1 MKNKIIAT
9 LLLAVMLI
17 SSVGAVFAAEDKTI
31 TVFVDGN
38 KLSFDVPPTSENGRT
53 LVPMRAIFEAL
64 DAKVEWI
71 GEENKVVATKNDTV
85 VELVIGSNIMVKNG
99 EEIVLDVPAKA
110 TDGRTLVP
118 VRAISEAL
126 DANVEWIGE
135 EFKVDIKSM
144 ATDGEELVAGEA
156 GARETV
162 QAFIDA
168 AEDMDF
174 FKALDYMKN
183 GEEIRATL
191 PEGTYAEIMAGALT
205 EIITQGTGAL
215 TGVDAPLKET
225 LPGLLGDILEAYA
238 TKLECTITDVK
249 ETANG
254 YTYTVSITM
263 PDEESLNKFST
274 DIDVNAISTEIATK
288 LALEGKISPTATEGE
303 VMAIMLPMVMEEVLP
318 LMKDIVYKADT
329 KTETE
334 EITVEQIDGKW
345 KITAGEFTEEIF
357 DISSLTE

>member
-31 TVFVDGN
+31 TVFVDG
-38 KLSFDVPPTSENGRT
+38 KELSFDVPPTSENGRT

-71 GEENKVVATKNDTV
+71 GDENKVVATKDDTV
-85 VELVIGSNIMVKNG
+85 VVLVIGSNIMLKNG

-110 TDGRTLVP
+110 IDGRTLVP

-126 DANVEWIGE
+126 DASVNWIGE
-135 EFKVDIKSM
+135 EYKVDIKSL
-144 ATDGEELVAGEA
+144 AKEAEEFIEGEP

-168 AEDMDF
+168 VADMDF
-174 FKALDYMKN
+174 LKALDFMEN
-183 GEEIRATL
+183 GEEIRAAL

-205 EIITQGTGAL
+205 DMITQGTGAL
-215 TGVDAPLKET
+215 TGADVALKDNIVVMLEE
-225 LPGLLGDILEAYA
+225 IFEAYA

-249 ETANG
+249 ETENG
-254 YTYTVSITM
+254 YTYTVSITT
-263 PDEESLNKFST
+263 PDEESLNKLST
-274 DIDVNAISTEIATK
+274 DIDVNAFSTEIATQ
-288 LALEGKISPTATEGE
+288 LVLEGKITPTTTEGE
-303 VMAIMLPMVMEEVLP
+303 VMALVLPMILEKVLP
-318 LMKDIVYKADT
+318 QMKDIVLKADT

-334 EITVEQIDGKW
+334 EITIEQIDGKW